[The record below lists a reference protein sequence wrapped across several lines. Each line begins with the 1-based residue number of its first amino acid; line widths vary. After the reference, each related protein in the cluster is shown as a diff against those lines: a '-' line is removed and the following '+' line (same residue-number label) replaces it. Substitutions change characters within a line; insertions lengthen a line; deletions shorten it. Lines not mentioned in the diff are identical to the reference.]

1 METAMPDSETD
12 PLPSWA
18 EGPIKTSIIDFVSA
32 VSREGG
38 PDFKPIAER
47 VACFDNDGTLWTE
60 QPLQGQVLFA
70 FQRAAELARRDPSLR
85 ERQPYKAFLE
95 NDLATIH
102 ALGKQ
107 GIFEFAALTHAGMT
121 VTAFDAVVR
130 EWLTHAR
137 HPALKRPYTEVA
149 FQPQIELLAYLRA
162 NGFKT
167 YIVSGGEVNF
177 MRVFAEDLYGV
188 PPEQVIGTSLKLRFD
203 AEPDCDLMKLSEL
216 LTFDDRETK
225 VANISLHI
233 GRRPILCF
241 GNSDGD
247 LAMLRYTLG
256 GPGRRL
262 SLLLHHDDA
271 EREVAYDR
279 EFRLSPLVEALDR
292 ANELGIGVVSMKSD
306 WKQVFTPG

>member
-1 METAMPDSETD
+1 MPDSQTD

-18 EGPIKTSIIDFVSA
+18 EGPAKASIIDFVTA

-38 PDFKPIAER
+38 PDFRPIAER

-70 FQRAAELARRDPSLR
+70 FQRLAELARHDPSLR

-102 ALGKQ
+102 AQGKQ
-107 GIFEFAALTHAGMT
+107 GILEFAALTHAGMT
-121 VTAFDAVVR
+121 VTEFDETVR
-130 EWLTHAR
+130 QWLSHAR
-137 HPALKRPYTEVA
+137 HPRLKRPYTEVV
-149 FQPQIELLAYLRA
+149 FKPQIELLAHLRV

-177 MRVFAEDLYGV
+177 MRAFAETVYGV

-203 AEPDCDLMKLSEL
+203 AEPDCDVTKLSEL

-233 GRRPILCF
+233 GRRPIFCF

-256 GPGRRL
+256 GAGRRL

-292 ANELGIGVVSMKSD
+292 ADEFGIQVVSMKTAWSR
-306 WKQVFTPG
+306 VFAAD

>member
-1 METAMPDSETD
+1 VGRGADQD
-12 PLPSWA
+12 L
-18 EGPIKTSIIDFVSA
+18 DHRF
-32 VSREGG
+32 RLRRLEGG
-38 PDFKPIAER
+38 RTRLQAVAER

-130 EWLTHAR
+130 EWLAHAR

-203 AEPDCDLMKLSEL
+203 AEPDCDLMKLSECSPSTTARPRSPTL
-216 LTFDDRETK
+216 AAHRPAADPVLRQFR
-225 VANISLHI
+225 
-233 GRRPILCF
+233 RRP
-241 GNSDGD
+241 GH
-247 LAMLRYTLG
+247 AAYTLG
-256 GPGRRL
+256 GPGRRCRCCCTTTTP
-262 SLLLHHDDA
+262 SA
-271 EREVAYDR
+271 R
-279 EFRLSPLVEALDR
+279 SPMTASSGSAR
-292 ANELGIGVVSMKSD
+292 WSRPRSGRRTGIRVVSMKSD